1 MEQYKNLKFALN
13 EDKVNAEIEKIL
25 AEPISAA
32 ERTEILKQLLHSI
45 DNTTLEGRDTD
56 ERVIAL
62 CDKSKKF
69 CNENL
74 KPVAAVCVYPVFV
87 KLVKQQLAGTGIKT
101 ASVAGAFPAG
111 QCPIDI
117 KINEIQYA
125 INEGADEI
133 DMVISRGSFL
143 EGNYQKVY
151 DEIAAIRKTCKNVH
165 LKVILETGELE
176 TLDNIYIASKMAID
190 AGADFIKTSTGK
202 VTVNATPQAAYVM
215 LTAIAENLKETG
227 KMVGFKAAGGLST
240 IDQAVVYAR
249 LFKKIVGEKY
259 FTNEYFRLG
268 TSRLT
273 EKLYNEIMGI

>member
-1 MEQYKNLKFALN
+1 MEKYRNLKFAST
-13 EDKVNAEIEKIL
+13 EEKVNAEIDKIV
-25 AEPISAA
+25 AEPISDS

-45 DNTTLEGRDTD
+45 DNTTLEGLDTRD
-56 ERVIAL
+56 RVVAL

-69 CNENL
+69 RNENL

-87 KLVKQQLAGTGIKT
+87 KLVKEQLAGTGIKT

-117 KINEIQYA
+117 KISEIQYA
-125 INEGADEI
+125 IDEGADEI

-143 EGNYQKVY
+143 EGDYRKVY
-151 DEIAAIRKTCKNVH
+151 DEIAAIRKTCKDVH
-165 LKVILETGELE
+165 LKVILETGELQ
-176 TLDNIYIASKMAID
+176 TLDNIYVASKMAID

-202 VTVNATPQAAYVM
+202 VSVNATPQAAYVM

>member
-1 MEQYKNLKFALN
+1 MEKYRNLKFALN
-13 EDKVNAEIEKIL
+13 EAQINGEIEKIL
-25 AEPISAA
+25 AEPLSAA
-32 ERTEILKQLLHSI
+32 ERTGILKQLLNSI
-45 DNTTLEGRDTD
+45 DNTTLEGLDTA
-56 ERVIAL
+56 ERVKGL

-87 KLVKQQLAGTGIKT
+87 KMVKEQLAGTGIRT

-117 KINEIQYA
+117 KISEIQYA
-125 INEGADEI
+125 ISEGADEI

-143 EGNYQKVY
+143 EGNYRKVY
-151 DEIAAIRKTCKNVH
+151 DEIAAIRETCKNVH
-165 LKVILETGELE
+165 LKVILETGELQ
-176 TLDNIYIASKMAID
+176 TPDNIYVASKMAID

-202 VTVNATPQAAYVM
+202 VAVNATPQAAYVM

-249 LFKKIVGEKY
+249 LFKKIAGEKY

>member
-1 MEQYKNLKFALN
+1 MEKYRNLKFAST
-13 EDKVNAEIEKIL
+13 EEKVNAEIDKIV
-25 AEPISAA
+25 AEPISDS

-45 DNTTLEGRDTD
+45 DNTTLEGLDTRD
-56 ERVIAL
+56 RVVAL

-69 CNENL
+69 RNENL

-87 KLVKQQLAGTGIKT
+87 KLVKEQLAGTDIKT

-117 KINEIQYA
+117 KISEIQYA
-125 INEGADEI
+125 IDEGADEI

-143 EGNYQKVY
+143 EGDYRKVY
-151 DEIAAIRKTCKNVH
+151 DEIAAIRKTCKDVH
-165 LKVILETGELE
+165 LKVILETGELQ
-176 TLDNIYIASKMAID
+176 TLDNIYVASKMAID

-202 VTVNATPQAAYVM
+202 VSVNATPQAAYVM